1 MSETQQLI
9 SIISNVLQPQD
20 ANLRKYAE
28 GILLNLRTEKPNELM
43 LAYLE
48 VLKGKQTSIVTAMWP
63 FLLFLGII

>member
-20 ANLRKYAE
+20 ANLRKSAE
-28 GILLNLRTEKPNELM
+28 GILINLRNEKPNELM

-48 VLKGKQTSIVTAMWP
+48 VLKGKQI
-63 FLLFLGII
+63 L